1 MSKTK
6 AAPPKAISRT
16 EVKAPG
22 HLHLGELCPHY
33 GGVFAGLVCGQD
45 KKPDY
50 YLFVPPDRAAQA
62 ILPWGG
68 GYEYDELGA
77 KDSHDGL
84 ANTIALCESKI
95 NHPAAQFA
103 RGLELYGLKDYYLP
117 SREELR
123 LCFINCR
130 KLFEHDWYW
139 SSTQFSANFAWMQL
153 FGYCDQFTG
162 RKVNGY
168 RVRAVRR
175 LLVIQ

>member
-6 AAPPKAISRT
+6 AASPKAISRT

-33 GGVFAGLVCGQD
+33 GGVFAGLVRGQNE
-45 KKPDY
+45 KPDY
-50 YLFVPPDRAAQA
+50 YLFVPPDHTAQA
-62 ILPWGG
+62 NLPWGG
-68 GYEYDELGA
+68 YEHEELGA
-77 KDSHDGL
+77 NDSHDGL

-95 NHPAAQFA
+95 DHPAAQFA
-103 RGLELYGLKDYYLP
+103 RDLELYGLKDYYMP

-130 KLFEHDWYW
+130 KLFEPEWHW
-139 SSTQFSANFAWMQL
+139 SSTQSSAYAAWLQT
-153 FGYCDQFTG
+153 FTSG
-162 RKVNGY
+162 NQRYDHKANAC

>member
-6 AAPPKAISRT
+6 AASPKAISRT

-22 HLHLGELCPHY
+22 HLQLGELCPHY
-33 GGVFAGLVCGQD
+33 GGVFAGLVRGQD
-45 KKPDY
+45 EKPDY
-50 YLFVPPDRAAQA
+50 YLFVPPDHTAQA
-62 ILPWGG
+62 SLPWGG
-68 GYEYDELGA
+68 YEHDEPGA

-95 NHPAAQFA
+95 DHPAAQFA
-103 RGLELYGLKDYYLP
+103 RDLELYGLKDYYMP

-130 KLFEHDWYW
+130 KLFEPEWYW
-139 SSTQFSANFAWMQL
+139 SSTQSSATYAWVQY
-153 FGYCDQFTG
+153 FGVGGQNGG
-162 RKVNGY
+162 RKDDAY